1 MAGEFSSIGL
11 AMAGATSVSNVLKDV
26 ASKKALDTHE
36 ITATT
41 FWFRLIV
48 AVLVSI
54 FYAFFFWNGYI
65 EPLKDGGALFGIAAW
80 HLAPLPTFL
89 IYVAIDGIGIGLAA
103 LLFYRALQVSSLSV
117 CTPFLAFTPIFLIP
131 TGYIL
136 LGELPPPIKLLG
148 VILVVVGSLVM
159 HRQLFKVGIFAPVIA
174 VWREKG
180 SRYVLIVAFI
190 FSLTN
195 PLDKILVNMGGSFT
209 QAFAYSIAIF
219 IFFAILAFS
228 QKADLKTPLRA
239 VPHWLLLSGLL
250 DATAL
255 IFQLTSHKYIDV
267 VITISVKRAGILL
280 AVFLGWLIFRE
291 RNITD
296 KVIASCV
303 MLCGVLIIYL
313 PLNAIQ
319 AIAFM
324 AFALIGMAFALYFT
338 RRQITEPDSLKEL
351 TARIEGEQ
359 LPPAET
365 AKAAKA
371 AVHID

>member
-1 MAGEFSSIGL
+1 
-11 AMAGATSVSNVLKDV
+11 MAGATSVSNVLKDV
-26 ASKKALDTHE
+26 ASKKALDKHE
-36 ITATT
+36 IAATT

-48 AVLVSI
+48 AVLVTI
-54 FYAFFFWNGYI
+54 FYAFFVLRGDI
-65 EPLKDGGALFGIAAW
+65 EPLKDGGALFGVEAW

-89 IYVAIDGIGIGLAA
+89 IYLAIDGLGIGLAA

-117 CTPFLAFTPIFLIP
+117 CSPFLAFTPIFLIP

-136 LGELPPPIKLLG
+136 LGELPPTIKLLG
-148 VILVVVGSLVM
+148 VVLVVVGSLVM
-159 HRQLFKVGIFAPVIA
+159 HRQLFKVGLLAPVIA

-195 PLDKILVNMGGSFT
+195 PLDKILVGMGGSFT

-219 IFFAILAFS
+219 IFFAAVALF
-228 QKADLKTPLRA
+228 QKADLVKPVRS

-291 RNITD
+291 RHITD

-303 MLCGVLIIYL
+303 MLVGVLIIYL
-313 PLNAIQ
+313 PLEPLQ
-319 AIAFM
+319 AVGLT
-324 AFALIGMAFALYFT
+324 AFALVGMGITLFLT
-338 RRQITEPDSLKEL
+338 RGQKTDADDLEEL
-351 TARIEGEQ
+351 TAARIEGEQ
-359 LPPAET
+359 FPPAET
-365 AKAAKA
+365 AKAAA
-371 AVHID
+371 HID

>member
-11 AMAGATSVSNVLKDV
+11 AMAGATSISNVLKDV

-54 FYAFFFWNGYI
+54 FYAFFVLRGDI
-65 EPLKDGGALFGIAAW
+65 EPLKDGGALFGIEAW

-89 IYVAIDGIGIGLAA
+89 IYVAIDGVGIGLAA
-103 LLFYRALQVSSLSV
+103 LLFYRALQVSSLSI
-117 CTPFLAFTPIFLIP
+117 CSPFLAFTPIFLIP

-136 LGELPPPIKLLG
+136 LGELPPTIKLLG
-148 VILVVVGSLVM
+148 VVLVVVGSLVM
-159 HRQLFKVGIFAPVIA
+159 HRQLFRVGIFAPLIA
-174 VWREKG
+174 IWREKG
-180 SRYVLIVAFI
+180 SRYALMVAFI

-228 QKADLKTPLRA
+228 QKADLKTPLRS

-313 PLNAIQ
+313 PLDAAQ
-319 AIAFM
+319 AVAFTTFALLGMAIA
-324 AFALIGMAFALYFT
+324 LYLT
-338 RRQITEPDSLKEL
+338 RNRKFDEEDLAATTENQ
-351 TARIEGEQ
+351 IEGKQ
-359 LPPAET
+359 IPPVET
-365 AKAAKA
+365 VKA
-371 AVHID
+371 AVNLD